1 MIVGSLRLALG
12 VSSALVSFAL
22 GVDSTSAREL
32 PTNGNIAYVLTP
44 GPDPSRPDTQ
54 SEELRIMSPD
64 GSKDSQLTAVIT
76 PGSPDWS
83 PDGSRMAFDVRT
95 DFRDPGQIYTINADG
110 SGLTNLTGD
119 SPLVKGPPAWSP
131 DGSRIAFIGLIDG
144 RSGLYMMDADGNNFA
159 LVTEVDADVSSLSW
173 SPDGARIAYSSTL
186 DKHDFQIANTEIYI
200 MNADG
205 SAQRRLTDSPGM
217 DIDPDWSP
225 DGSKIVFVS
234 KRETESGAL
243 YVMNADGSDQRPLI
257 PNHRCTPPSPPP
269 ASPPVCLGDEQPTWS
284 PDGTMIAFV
293 GFAQEDPGFS
303 DIFVVRVDGTD
314 ERRLTHTPDFEWSPS
329 WQPIPAGE
337 TPAQIATIPPMSSPV
352 PRSPAPAEPCM
363 RPSPTVAGNPAS
375 PTLPGASPSFTATP
389 TVTASPVGT
398 PPPTS
403 PSESAFPEGAPSATP
418 TSTLA
423 GGPDKD
429 GLPTPTPRKPATATT
444 VPQASE
450 PMPSPSTTPLECE
463 QRESSAEIT
472 AQAAGLIA
480 LGVLAAG
487 SVVALSVN
495 AVRRRRS

>member
-22 GVDSTSAREL
+22 GVDSTSARKL

-95 DFRDPGQIYTINADG
+95 DFRDPGQIYT
-110 SGLTNLTGD
+110 
-119 SPLVKGPPAWSP
+119 
-131 DGSRIAFIGLIDG
+131 
-144 RSGLYMMDADGNNFA
+144 
-159 LVTEVDADVSSLSW
+159 
-173 SPDGARIAYSSTL
+173 
-186 DKHDFQIANTEIYI
+186 

-243 YVMNADGSDQRPLI
+243 NVMNADGSDQRPLI

-375 PTLPGASPSFTATP
+375 PTLPGASPS
-389 TVTASPVGT
+389 
-398 PPPTS
+398 
-403 PSESAFPEGAPSATP
+403 
-418 TSTLA
+418 
-423 GGPDKD
+423 
-429 GLPTPTPRKPATATT
+429 
-444 VPQASE
+444 
-450 PMPSPSTTPLECE
+450 
-463 QRESSAEIT
+463 
-472 AQAAGLIA
+472 
-480 LGVLAAG
+480 
-487 SVVALSVN
+487 
-495 AVRRRRS
+495 